1 MAKRNYRP
9 RRVIR
14 RRPYVNKTKKMVTG
28 QGPTLLEQLARG
40 ASGVATVAKAVLPI
54 VSAINTEA
62 KYLDVS
68 YSGNLTITTPS
79 ITCITALAQGLT
91 DITRIGNSLLAKSI
105 NIKYRFNTSDTAQHI
120 QTRIVIFVDKL
131 QGGTAPTLAQLM
143 SDTASI
149 LSHHNKNYTDRFVIL
164 KDRIFDMN
172 LK

>member
-68 YSGNLTITTPS
+68 YSGNLTITT
-79 ITCITALAQGLT
+79 
-91 DITRIGNSLLAKSI
+91 LL
-105 NIKYRFNTSDTAQHI
+105 
-120 QTRIVIFVDKL
+120 
-131 QGGTAPTLAQLM
+131 
-143 SDTASI
+143 
-149 LSHHNKNYTDRFVIL
+149 
-164 KDRIFDMN
+164 
-172 LK
+172 

>member
-68 YSGNLTITTPS
+68 YSGNLNYNYPFYNMYYS
-79 ITCITALAQGLT
+79 LS
-91 DITRIGNSLLAKSI
+91 TRPNR
-105 NIKYRFNTSDTAQHI
+105 YH
-120 QTRIVIFVDKL
+120 
-131 QGGTAPTLAQLM
+131 
-143 SDTASI
+143 
-149 LSHHNKNYTDRFVIL
+149 KNR
-164 KDRIFDMN
+164 
-172 LK
+172 